1 MATFELCSHIFLATK
16 DESKEM
22 TGILRYQFFLCYG
35 AGFAALWY
43 SAWAKRSSLPSSREI
58 DVAILLAPLGVVLL
72 IGATLA
78 GRVAYGVATFES
90 HPDAAVKLEL
100 EVQEAKIELKKR
112 GIIK

>member
-1 MATFELCSHIFLATK
+1 
-16 DESKEM
+16 
-22 TGILRYQFFLCYG
+22 
-35 AGFAALWY
+35 
-43 SAWAKRSSLPSSREI
+43 
-58 DVAILLAPLGVVLL
+58 L